1 MEFEEGRSRNEF
13 RLHIYIN
20 YPGLYFSPPT
30 QMSSATIDASLGYS
44 ISLLVAAGGAAG
56 YAKARSVPSLVAGVG
71 SGLAIAYG
79 TMRAHRRATDVGVIV
94 GASTILLG
102 LMGKK
107 YLASGK
113 FMPAGLI
120 SVLCLALLGRFAP
133 RLF

>member
-30 QMSSATIDASLGYS
+30 KMSSATIDASLGYS

-71 SGLAIAYG
+71 YVAFRPERSGCITEPSKSSGSVRDDLRGRRRASGRHSGLLTFLVRTQI
-79 TMRAHRRATDVGVIV
+79 RARYCVRNDESSPTR
-94 GASTILLG
+94 
-102 LMGKK
+102 
-107 YLASGK
+107 Y
-113 FMPAGLI
+113 
-120 SVLCLALLGRFAP
+120 
-133 RLF
+133 